1 MGRGREPLEK
11 QLLQHGVVSIWVK
24 EVVKG
29 YRALLVRVSR
39 RKNVQLNHIKWT
51 SPVAQTVKKLP
62 EM

>member
-29 YRALLVRVSR
+29 CRALLVRVSR
-39 RKNVQLNHIKWT
+39 RKNVQLNHIKWA
-51 SPVAQTVKKLP
+51 SPVAQTGKKLP